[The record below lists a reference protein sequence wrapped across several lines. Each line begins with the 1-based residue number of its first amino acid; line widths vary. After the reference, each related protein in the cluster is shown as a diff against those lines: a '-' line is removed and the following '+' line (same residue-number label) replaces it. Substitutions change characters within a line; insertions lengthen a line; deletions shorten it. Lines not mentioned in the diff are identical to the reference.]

1 MSNRLGTHCQA
12 PLRVAAVSRY
22 RSLMVADRTGERGA
36 ETHDVPRLIVIPIS
50 HYCEKARWALD
61 RARVEYVT
69 EKHMPL
75 WHWTATVSR
84 GGRTVPMLVTEAG
97 TLPDSRGI
105 LDYADRRAPAA
116 LKIYPDA
123 ASEKALVDEL
133 TAEYDRKLG
142 PSTRRWVY
150 FHVLAD
156 KTATLRM
163 LGAGVPAFQRSVI
176 GATFPVVRAMMRRA
190 MRVDA
195 TNTARSLEYVRKV
208 FAETGARLGKRRFLV
223 GDRFSA
229 ADLTFAALA
238 APMIF
243 PPEYGTA
250 VPPREAMPPAMTPV
264 VEELRATAA
273 GAFVLRMFREERHT

>member
-1 MSNRLGTHCQA
+1 M
-12 PLRVAAVSRY
+12 VAA
-22 RSLMVADRTGERGA
+22 RTGEQSGPLGERDAGA
-36 ETHDVPRLIVIPIS
+36 KPEEIPRLITIPVS

-75 WHWTATVSR
+75 FHWTATVSR
-84 GGRTVPMLVTEAG
+84 GGRTVPMLVTETG
-97 TLPDSRGI
+97 TLRDSRGI
-105 LDYADRRAPAA
+105 LEYADRRASAA

-123 ASEKALVDEL
+123 AHERTLVDEL

-163 LGAGVPAFQRSVI
+163 LGEGVPAIQRRVI
-176 GATFPVVRAMMRRA
+176 GAAFPVVRAMMRRA

-195 TNTARSLEYVRKV
+195 PNAARSLDYVRKV

-238 APMIF
+238 APVIF

-250 VPPREAMPPAMTPV
+250 VPPREALPPAMIPV
-264 VEELRATAA
+264 VEELRSTAA
-273 GAFVLRMFREERHT
+273 GEFVLRLFREERHASKALE